1 MKTSM
6 NSNPPNQKNSNKKS
20 SLTQSKAWKALLKHF
35 DEIKDVHMRQLFDED
50 PERFNAFSLKFNNL
64 LLDFSKNRITKKTM
78 KLLYDLAR
86 QAGVNE
92 WTHRMFSGEAINN
105 TENRSV
111 LHTALRNRGNRPVIV
126 DDKDVMPEVNA
137 ALEKMRVFSEAIR
150 TRQWRGYTGQPITD
164 VVNIGVGGSDLGPV
178 MVTEALKP
186 YAIHDMHM
194 HYVSNV
200 DESHIWETLEKIKPE
215 TTLFIIVSKSF
226 TTQDTMLNADTAIKW
241 LKKSIEN
248 HGDIAK
254 HVVAATD
261 NIEAAIKMGIGEE
274 NIFTMWDWVGGRY
287 SLWSAVGLSI
297 AISIGMV
304 NFEKLLQG
312 AFEMDDHFRTA
323 PLEKNLPIT
332 LAMIGIWYNN
342 FFGTETHA
350 VLPYDQHLH
359 LFADYLRQADMESNG
374 KRVDR
379 EGNIIT
385 DYSTGPIIF
394 GQLGITGQHAFYQ
407 LIHQGTKLIPAD
419 IIAPVSSYYCIREH
433 HRVLMSNVFAQ
444 TEAFMRGKTEQEAR
458 DEMQQ
463 QGSSEAEIKKLLPH
477 KIFPGNKPSN
487 TIIYKVL
494 SPRTLGSLIALYEH
508 KIFVQGIVW
517 NINSFDQWGVELGKQ
532 LAKGVLTELQNENQ
546 ISSHDSSTN
555 GLINYYKSR
564 RHMENE

>member
-1 MKTSM
+1 M
-6 NSNPPNQKNSNKKS
+6 NLSTNSTIPDQEKNNDMST
-20 SLTQSKAWKALLKHF
+20 LTQSKAWKALVQHF
-35 DEIKDVHMRQLFDED
+35 DDIKDVHMRQLFDED
-50 PERFNAFSLKFNNL
+50 PNRFDEFSLKFNNF
-64 LLDFSKNRITKKTM
+64 LLDFSKNRITKETM
-78 KLLYDLAR
+78 KLLYELAR

-105 TENRSV
+105 TEDRAV
-111 LHTALRNRGNRPVIV
+111 LHTALRNRGNRPVMV
-126 DDKDVMPEVNA
+126 DGKDVMPEVNVS
-137 ALEKMRVFSEAIR
+137 LEKMRVFSEAIR
-150 TRQWRGYTGQPITD
+150 TRQWRGYTGQPITN

-186 YAIHDMHM
+186 YAIHDIRM

-215 TTLFIIVSKSF
+215 TTLFIVVSKSF

-248 HGDIAK
+248 HDDIAK

-261 NIEAAIKMGIGEE
+261 NIEAAVKLGIGVE

-297 AISIGMV
+297 AISIGMD

-379 EGNIIT
+379 DGNTIS

-407 LIHQGTKLIPAD
+407 LIHQGTKLIPVD
-419 IIAPVSSYYCIREH
+419 IIAPISSYYCIREH

-444 TEAFMRGKTEQEAR
+444 TEAFMRGKTEQEAIA
-458 DEMQQ
+458 EMQQ
-463 QGSSEAEIKKLLPH
+463 QGSSEAEIAKLLPH
-477 KIFPGNKPSN
+477 KMFPGNKPSN

-508 KIFVQGIVW
+508 KIFIQGIVW

-532 LAKGVLTELQNENQ
+532 LAKGVLTELQDEEV

-555 GLINYYKSR
+555 GLINYYKSL